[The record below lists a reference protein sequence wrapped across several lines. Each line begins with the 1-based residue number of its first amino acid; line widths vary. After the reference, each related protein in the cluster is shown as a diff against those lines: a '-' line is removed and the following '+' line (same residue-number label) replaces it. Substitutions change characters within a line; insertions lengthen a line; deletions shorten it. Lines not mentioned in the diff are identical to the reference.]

1 MTPAVPRDPERYFD
15 SFALSLSMYSAA
27 VYQYTQKLAGEEIG
41 WILKDIHGR
50 DSCNAS
56 VTAVL
61 DYQ

>member
-1 MTPAVPRDPERYFD
+1 
-15 SFALSLSMYSAA
+15 MYSAA

-61 DYQ
+61 DSQQEKGDKNMSSA